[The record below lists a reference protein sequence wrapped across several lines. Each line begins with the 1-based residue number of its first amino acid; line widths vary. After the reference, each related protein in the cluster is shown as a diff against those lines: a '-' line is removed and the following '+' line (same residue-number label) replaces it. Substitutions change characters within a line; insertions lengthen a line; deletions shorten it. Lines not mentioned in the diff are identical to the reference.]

1 MHSPDPEAQQL
12 IRDNLARL
20 DAIWTAMVDEPQD
33 PQTLAR
39 IAANGKR
46 TDKD

>member
-1 MHSPDPEAQQL
+1 MHQPDPDATQL
-12 IRDNLARL
+12 IRDNLDRL

-33 PQTLAR
+33 PQTAAR